1 VYKKRWYDGLNDIYE
16 GKDEFEIK
24 FGCFG
29 GDGGG
34 GSSSAQDPNDVQ
46 NAPSKSKADDMPSTG
61 FRGEQ
66 SAGSPSNQGYSGP
79 TGVGIGPGSTGTPS
93 GSPSNQGYSGPT
105 GVGIGP
111 GSTGTPSGNQTAGM
125 SSEQAQANQNIAE
138 NIATA
143 ISANQAINNP
153 ANQSISDNFTAIAS
167 APTSSVSQ
175 NVSAVSNAPSSVTGL
190 SGLSGF
196 SNYSGLNTGV
206 PTGLNIGTPTSTQDV
221 IAQATDINSGIP
233 GISIGPGTLTGNISP
248 AEKSVSLGYSIPF
261 ARGGAVNQGI
271 GSVFPYPRRR

>member
-1 VYKKRWYDGLNDIYE
+1 MYKKRWYDGLNDIYA

-29 GDGGG
+29 GDGGS
-34 GSSSAQDPNDVQ
+34 GSSGPTAQDPNDRQ
-46 NAPSKSKADDMPSTG
+46 NSPSPTTG

-66 SAGSPSNQGYSGP
+66 SAASPSNQGYSGP

-93 GSPSNQGYSGPT
+93 GS
-105 GVGIGP
+105 
-111 GSTGTPSGNQTAGM
+111 QTAGM
-125 SSEQAQANQNIAE
+125 TSDQSQANQNISN

-175 NVSAVSNAPSSVTGL
+175 NVSAVSNAPSVTGL
-190 SGLSGF
+190 SG
-196 SNYSGLNTGV
+196 YSGLSGYNSNIGVNT
-206 PTGLNIGTPTSTQDV
+206 PTDVNTGTPTSTQDV
-221 IAQATDINSGIP
+221 VSDALSGLNV
-233 GISIGPGTLTGNISP
+233 GGFDVTAGKVGTGYGLTGTFS
-248 AEKSVSLGYSIPF
+248 F
-261 ARGGAVNQGI
+261 AKGGAVNQGI

>member
-1 VYKKRWYDGLNDIYE
+1 MYKKRWYDGLNDIYE

-34 GSSSAQDPNDVQ
+34 ESSGPTAQDPNDVQ
-46 NAPSKSKADDMPSTG
+46 NSPSPTTG

-66 SAGSPSNQGYSGP
+66 SANSPSNRGYSGP
-79 TGVGIGPGSTGTPS
+79 TGVGIGPGSTGT
-93 GSPSNQGYSGPT
+93 T
-105 GVGIGP
+105 
-111 GSTGTPSGNQTAGM
+111 SGNQTAGM
-125 SSEQAQANQNIAE
+125 TSDQAQANQNIAE

-175 NVSAVSNAPSSVTGL
+175 NVSAVSNAPSVTGL
-190 SGLSGF
+190 SG
-196 SNYSGLNTGV
+196 YSGLSGYNSNIGVNAPTDVNT
-206 PTGLNIGTPTSTQDV
+206 GTPTSPQDV
-221 IAQATDINSGIP
+221 VSDALSGLDV
-233 GISIGPGTLTGNISP
+233 GKVGGFDVTAGKVGTGYGLIGTID
-248 AEKSVSLGYSIPF
+248 F
-261 ARGGAVNQGI
+261 ARGGAVHQGI

>member
-1 VYKKRWYDGLNDIYE
+1 VYKKRWYDGLNDIYA

-29 GDGGG
+29 GDGGS
-34 GSSSAQDPNDVQ
+34 GSSGPTAQDPNDRQ
-46 NAPSKSKADDMPSTG
+46 NSPSPTTG

-66 SAGSPSNQGYSGP
+66 SAASPSNQGYSGP

-93 GSPSNQGYSGPT
+93 GS
-105 GVGIGP
+105 
-111 GSTGTPSGNQTAGM
+111 QTAGM
-125 SSEQAQANQNIAE
+125 TSDQSQANQNISN

-175 NVSAVSNAPSSVTGL
+175 NVSAVSNAPSVTGL
-190 SGLSGF
+190 SG
-196 SNYSGLNTGV
+196 YSGLSGYNSNIGVNT
-206 PTGLNIGTPTSTQDV
+206 PTDVNTGTPTSTQDV
-221 IAQATDINSGIP
+221 VSDALSGLNV
-233 GISIGPGTLTGNISP
+233 GGFDVTAGKVGTGYGLTGTFS
-248 AEKSVSLGYSIPF
+248 F
-261 ARGGAVNQGI
+261 AKGGAVNQGI

>member
-1 VYKKRWYDGLNDIYE
+1 MYKKRWYDGLNDIYE

-34 GSSSAQDPNDVQ
+34 GSSSAQDPNDRQ
-46 NAPSKSKADDMPSTG
+46 NAPTSSRDDMPSTG

-66 SAGSPSNQGYSGP
+66 SANSPSNQGYSGP
-79 TGVGIGPGSTGTPS
+79 TGVGIGPGSA
-93 GSPSNQGYSGPT
+93 
-105 GVGIGP
+105 
-111 GSTGTPSGNQTAGM
+111 GTPSGNQSNAGM
-125 SSEQAQANQNIAE
+125 TSDQAQANQNIAE
-138 NIATA
+138 NIAAA

-221 IAQATDINSGIP
+221 MAQATDVNKGVP
-233 GISIGPGTLTGNISP
+233 GISIGPGTLTGDINP
-248 AEKSVSLGYSIPF
+248 AEQSVSLGYSIPF
-261 ARGGAVNQGI
+261 ARGGAVHQGI

>member
-1 VYKKRWYDGLNDIYE
+1 MYKKRWYDGLNDIYE

-34 GSSSAQDPNDVQ
+34 ESSGPTAQDPNDRQ
-46 NAPSKSKADDMPSTG
+46 NSPSPTTG

-66 SAGSPSNQGYSGP
+66 SAASPSNQGYSGP
-79 TGVGIGPGSTGTPS
+79 TGVGIGPGSA
-93 GSPSNQGYSGPT
+93 
-105 GVGIGP
+105 
-111 GSTGTPSGNQTAGM
+111 GTPSGNQTAGM
-125 SSEQAQANQNIAE
+125 TSDQAQANENISNNIA
-138 NIATA
+138 AA

-153 ANQSISDNFTAIAS
+153 ANQAISDQFSALAS

-175 NVSAVSNAPSSVTGL
+175 NVSAVSNAPSVTGL

-221 IAQATDINSGIP
+221 MAQATDVNRGIP
-233 GISIGPGTLTGNISP
+233 GISIGPGTLTGDINP
-248 AEKSVSLGYSIPF
+248 AEQSVSLGYSIPF

>member
-1 VYKKRWYDGLNDIYE
+1 VYKKRWYDGLNDIYA

-29 GDGGG
+29 GDGG
-34 GSSSAQDPNDVQ
+34 SSSSGPTAQDPNDRQ
-46 NAPSKSKADDMPSTG
+46 NSPSPTTG

-66 SAGSPSNQGYSGP
+66 SAASPSNQGYSGP

-93 GSPSNQGYSGPT
+93 GS
-105 GVGIGP
+105 
-111 GSTGTPSGNQTAGM
+111 QTAGM
-125 SSEQAQANQNIAE
+125 TSDQSQANQNISN

-175 NVSAVSNAPSSVTGL
+175 NVSAVSNAPSVTGL
-190 SGLSGF
+190 SG
-196 SNYSGLNTGV
+196 YSGLSGYNSNIGVNT
-206 PTGLNIGTPTSTQDV
+206 PTDVNTGTPTSTQDV
-221 IAQATDINSGIP
+221 VSDALSGLNV
-233 GISIGPGTLTGNISP
+233 GGFDVTAGKVGTGYGLTGTFS
-248 AEKSVSLGYSIPF
+248 F
-261 ARGGAVNQGI
+261 AKGGAVNQGI

>member
-1 VYKKRWYDGLNDIYE
+1 MYKKRWYDGLNDIYE

-34 GSSSAQDPNDVQ
+34 ESSGPTAQDPNDVQ
-46 NAPSKSKADDMPSTG
+46 NSPSPTTG

-66 SAGSPSNQGYSGP
+66 SA
-79 TGVGIGPGSTGTPS
+79 T
-93 GSPSNQGYSGPT
+93 SPSNQGYSGPT

-125 SSEQAQANQNIAE
+125 TSDQAQANQNISN
-138 NIATA
+138 NIAAA

-153 ANQSISDNFTAIAS
+153 LGSINDMFDAPPS
-167 APTSSVSQ
+167 APSVSQ
-175 NVSAVSNAPSSVTGL
+175 NVSAVSNAPSVTGL
-190 SGLSGF
+190 SGLYGF

-206 PTGLNIGTPTSTQDV
+206 PTGLNIDTPTSTQDV
-221 IAQATDINSGIP
+221 MAQATDINSGIP
-233 GISIGPGTLTGNISP
+233 GISIGPGTLTGNIRSC
-248 AEKSVSLGYSIPF
+248 
-261 ARGGAVNQGI
+261 
-271 GSVFPYPRRR
+271 

>member
-1 VYKKRWYDGLNDIYE
+1 VYKKRWYDGLNDIYA

-29 GDGGG
+29 GDGGS
-34 GSSSAQDPNDVQ
+34 GSSGPTAQDPNDRQ
-46 NAPSKSKADDMPSTG
+46 NSPSPTTG

-66 SAGSPSNQGYSGP
+66 SAASPSNQGYSGP

-93 GSPSNQGYSGPT
+93 GS
-105 GVGIGP
+105 
-111 GSTGTPSGNQTAGM
+111 QTAGM
-125 SSEQAQANQNIAE
+125 TSDQSQANQNIYN

-175 NVSAVSNAPSSVTGL
+175 NVSAVSNAPSVTGL
-190 SGLSGF
+190 SG
-196 SNYSGLNTGV
+196 YSGLSGYNSNIGVNT
-206 PTGLNIGTPTSTQDV
+206 PTDVNTGTPTSTQDV
-221 IAQATDINSGIP
+221 VSDALSGLNV
-233 GISIGPGTLTGNISP
+233 GGFDVTAGKVGTGYGLTGTFS
-248 AEKSVSLGYSIPF
+248 F
-261 ARGGAVNQGI
+261 AKGGAVNQGI

>member
-1 VYKKRWYDGLNDIYE
+1 MFEKKRWFDGLHDIYE

-29 GDGGG
+29 GDGG
-34 GSSSAQDPNDVQ
+34 SSSGPTSTN
-46 NAPSKSKADDMPSTG
+46 TG

-66 SAGSPSNQGYSGP
+66 SAASPSNQGYSGP
-79 TGVGIGPGSTGTPS
+79 TGVGIGPGSA
-93 GSPSNQGYSGPT
+93 
-105 GVGIGP
+105 
-111 GSTGTPSGNQTAGM
+111 GTPSGNQTAGM
-125 SSEQAQANQNIAE
+125 TSDQAQANENISNNIA
-138 NIATA
+138 AA

-153 ANQSISDNFTAIAS
+153 ANQSISDNFTAVAS

-175 NVSAVSNAPSSVTGL
+175 NVSAVSNAPSVTGL

-196 SNYSGLNTGV
+196 SNYSGLSTGV
-206 PTGLNIGTPTSTQDV
+206 PTGLNTGTPTSAQDV
-221 IAQATDINSGIP
+221 MAQATDINSGIP
-233 GISIGPGTLTGNISP
+233 GISIGPGTLTGDINP
-248 AEKSVSLGYSIPF
+248 AEQSVSLGYSIPF

>member
-34 GSSSAQDPNDVQ
+34 GSSGPTSTPDAKTSSPN
-46 NAPSKSKADDMPSTG
+46 TG

-66 SAGSPSNQGYSGP
+66 SAN
-79 TGVGIGPGSTGTPS
+79 
-93 GSPSNQGYSGPT
+93 SPSNQGYSGPT

-125 SSEQAQANQNIAE
+125 TSDQAQANENISNNIA
-138 NIATA
+138 AA
-143 ISANQAINNP
+143 ISANQAVNNP
-153 ANQSISDNFTAIAS
+153 ANQAISDQFSALAS
-167 APTSSVSQ
+167 APSSSVSQ
-175 NVSAVSNAPSSVTGL
+175 NVSAVSNAPSVTGL
-190 SGLSGF
+190 SGLSGL
-196 SNYSGLNTGV
+196 SSGLPGYSGPPTGLNTGTPV
-206 PTGLNIGTPTSTQDV
+206 GGPPTSTQDV
-221 IAQATDINSGIP
+221 VADALSGLNV
-233 GISIGPGTLTGNISP
+233 GGFQLGVGPVGNTVGVTGTLS
-248 AEKSVSLGYSIPF
+248 F
-261 ARGGAVNQGI
+261 AKGGAVNQGI

>member
-1 VYKKRWYDGLNDIYE
+1 VYKKRWYDGLHDIYE

-34 GSSSAQDPNDVQ
+34 ESSGPTSTPDAKTSSPT
-46 NAPSKSKADDMPSTG
+46 TG

-66 SAGSPSNQGYSGP
+66 SAASPSS
-79 TGVGIGPGSTGTPS
+79 
-93 GSPSNQGYSGPT
+93 QGYSGPT

-125 SSEQAQANQNIAE
+125 TADQAQANQNISE
-138 NIATA
+138 NIAAA

-167 APTSSVSQ
+167 APTSPVSQ
-175 NVSAVSNAPSSVTGL
+175 NVSAVSNAPSVTGL
-190 SGLSGF
+190 AGFNTGL

-206 PTGLNIGTPTSTQDV
+206 PTGLNTGTPTSTQDV
-221 IAQATDINSGIP
+221 MAQATDVNRGIP
-233 GISIGPGTLTGNISP
+233 GISIGPGTLTGNIDP
-248 AEKSVSLGYSIPF
+248 AEQSVSLGYSIPF

>member
-1 VYKKRWYDGLNDIYE
+1 MYKKRWYDGLNDIYE

-34 GSSSAQDPNDVQ
+34 GSSSAQDPNDRQ
-46 NAPSKSKADDMPSTG
+46 NAPSKSKADDMPTTG

-79 TGVGIGPGSTGTPS
+79 TGVGIGPGSA
-93 GSPSNQGYSGPT
+93 
-105 GVGIGP
+105 
-111 GSTGTPSGNQTAGM
+111 GTPSGNQTTGM
-125 SSEQAQANQNIAE
+125 TSDQAQANQNISD
-138 NIATA
+138 NIAAA
-143 ISANQAINNP
+143 IAANK
-153 ANQSISDNFTAIAS
+153 SISNPFGLSHDMFDAPPS
-167 APTSSVSQ
+167 APVSQ
-175 NVSAVSNAPSSVTGL
+175 TVSAVSNAPSSVTGFNT
-190 SGLSGF
+190 GL
-196 SNYSGLNTGV
+196 GLNSNIGV
-206 PTGLNIGTPTSTQDV
+206 NAPTDVNTGTPTNTQDV
-221 IAQATDINSGIP
+221 VAQARDITSGLP

-261 ARGGAVNQGI
+261 AKGGAVNQGI

>member
-1 VYKKRWYDGLNDIYE
+1 MYKKRWYDGLNDIYE

-34 GSSSAQDPNDVQ
+34 ESSSPTAQDPNDRQ
-46 NAPSKSKADDMPSTG
+46 NSPSPTTG

-66 SAGSPSNQGYSGP
+66 SAASPSNQGYSGP
-79 TGVGIGPGSTGTPS
+79 TGVGIGPGSA
-93 GSPSNQGYSGPT
+93 
-105 GVGIGP
+105 
-111 GSTGTPSGNQTAGM
+111 GTPSGNQTAGM
-125 SSEQAQANQNIAE
+125 TSDQAQANENISNNIA
-138 NIATA
+138 AA

-153 ANQSISDNFTAIAS
+153 ANQAISDQFSALAS

-175 NVSAVSNAPSSVTGL
+175 NVSAVSNAPSVTGL
-190 SGLSGF
+190 SGFNTGL

-221 IAQATDINSGIP
+221 MAQATDINSNPVGVNIGGFSVAP
-233 GISIGPGTLTGNISP
+233 GMVGNAPGLIGTMG
-248 AEKSVSLGYSIPF
+248 F

>member
-1 VYKKRWYDGLNDIYE
+1 MYKKRWYDGLNDIYE

-29 GDGGG
+29 GDGGS
-34 GSSSAQDPNDVQ
+34 GSSGPTAQDPNDVQ
-46 NAPSKSKADDMPSTG
+46 NSPSPTTG

-66 SAGSPSNQGYSGP
+66 SAASPSNQGYSGP
-79 TGVGIGPGSTGTPS
+79 TGVGIGPSSAGA
-93 GSPSNQGYSGPT
+93 
-105 GVGIGP
+105 
-111 GSTGTPSGNQTAGM
+111 PSGNQTAGM
-125 SSEQAQANQNIAE
+125 TSDQAQANENISNNIA
-138 NIATA
+138 AA

-153 ANQSISDNFTAIAS
+153 ANQAISDQFSALAS

-175 NVSAVSNAPSSVTGL
+175 NVSAVSNAPSVTGL
-190 SGLSGF
+190 SGFNTGL

-206 PTGLNIGTPTSTQDV
+206 PTGLNIGTPTNTQDV
-221 IAQATDINSGIP
+221 MAQATDINSNPVGVTIGGFSVAP
-233 GISIGPGTLTGNISP
+233 GMVGNAPGLIGTMG
-248 AEKSVSLGYSIPF
+248 F

>member
-1 VYKKRWYDGLNDIYE
+1 MYKKRWYDGLNDIYE

-46 NAPSKSKADDMPSTG
+46 NAPTSSRDDMPSTG

-66 SAGSPSNQGYSGP
+66 SAN
-79 TGVGIGPGSTGTPS
+79 
-93 GSPSNQGYSGPT
+93 SPSNQGYSGPT

-221 IAQATDINSGIP
+221 MAQATDVNKGVP
-233 GISIGPGTLTGNISP
+233 GISIGPGTLTGDINP
-248 AEKSVSLGYSIPF
+248 AEQSVSLGYSIPF
-261 ARGGAVNQGI
+261 ARGGAVHQGI

>member
-34 GSSSAQDPNDVQ
+34 ES
-46 NAPSKSKADDMPSTG
+46 
-61 FRGEQ
+61 
-66 SAGSPSNQGYSGP
+66 SGP
-79 TGVGIGPGSTGTPS
+79 TAQDQNRSMTPEERYADNKARAINGPS
-93 GSPSNQGYSGPT
+93 
-105 GVGIGP
+105 
-111 GSTGTPSGNQTAGM
+111 STGTPSGNQTAGM
-125 SSEQAQANQNIAE
+125 TSDQAQANKNISNNIA
-138 NIATA
+138 AA

-153 ANQSISDNFTAIAS
+153 ANQAISDQFSALAS

-175 NVSAVSNAPSSVTGL
+175 NVSAVSNAPSVTGL
-190 SGLSGF
+190 SGFNTGL

-206 PTGLNIGTPTSTQDV
+206 PTGLNTGTPTSAQDV
-221 IAQATDINSGIP
+221 MAQATDINNNPLGVNIGGFNVAP
-233 GISIGPGTLTGNISP
+233 GMVGNAPGLIGTID
-248 AEKSVSLGYSIPF
+248 F
-261 ARGGAVNQGI
+261 AKGGAVNQGI

>member
-34 GSSSAQDPNDVQ
+34 ESSGPTAQDPNDVQ
-46 NAPSKSKADDMPSTG
+46 NSPSPTTG

-79 TGVGIGPGSTGTPS
+79 TGVGIGPSS
-93 GSPSNQGYSGPT
+93 A
-105 GVGIGP
+105 
-111 GSTGTPSGNQTAGM
+111 GTPSGNQTAGM
-125 SSEQAQANQNIAE
+125 TSDQAQANQNISN
-138 NIATA
+138 NIAAA

-153 ANQSISDNFTAIAS
+153 ANQSISDNFTAVAS

-206 PTGLNIGTPTSTQDV
+206 PTGLNTGTPTSAQDV
-221 IAQATDINSGIP
+221 MAQATDINSGIP
-233 GISIGPGTLTGNISP
+233 GISIGPGTLTGDINP
-248 AEKSVSLGYSIPF
+248 AEQSVSLGYSIPF
-261 ARGGAVNQGI
+261 ARGGAVHQGI
-271 GSVFPYPRRR
+271 GSVFPYRRRR

>member
-1 VYKKRWYDGLNDIYE
+1 MYKKRWYDGLNDIYE

-29 GDGGG
+29 GDGGS
-34 GSSSAQDPNDVQ
+34 GSSGPPAQDPNDRQ
-46 NAPSKSKADDMPSTG
+46 NSPSPTTG

-66 SAGSPSNQGYSGP
+66 SANSPSNQGYSGP
-79 TGVGIGPGSTGTPS
+79 TGVGIGPGSTGA
-93 GSPSNQGYSGPT
+93 
-105 GVGIGP
+105 
-111 GSTGTPSGNQTAGM
+111 PSGNQTAGM
-125 SSEQAQANQNIAE
+125 TSDQAQANENISNNIA
-138 NIATA
+138 AA

-153 ANQSISDNFTAIAS
+153 ANQAISDQFSALAS

-175 NVSAVSNAPSSVTGL
+175 NVSAVSNAPSVTGL

-206 PTGLNIGTPTSTQDV
+206 PTGLNIGTPTNTQDV
-221 IAQATDINSGIP
+221 MAQATDINSGIP

-261 ARGGAVNQGI
+261 AKGGAVNQGI

>member
-34 GSSSAQDPNDVQ
+34 ESSGPTAQDPNDVQ
-46 NAPSKSKADDMPSTG
+46 NSPSPTTG

-66 SAGSPSNQGYSGP
+66 SAASPSNQGYSGP
-79 TGVGIGPGSTGTPS
+79 TGVGIGPSSTGT
-93 GSPSNQGYSGPT
+93 T
-105 GVGIGP
+105 
-111 GSTGTPSGNQTAGM
+111 SGNQTAGM
-125 SSEQAQANQNIAE
+125 STEQAQANQNIAE

-153 ANQSISDNFTAIAS
+153 LGSIDAFTGTPS
-167 APTSSVSQ
+167 APSVSQ
-175 NVSAVSNAPSSVTGL
+175 NVSAVSNAPSVTGL
-190 SGLSGF
+190 SG
-196 SNYSGLNTGV
+196 YSGLSGYNSNIGVNAPTDVNT
-206 PTGLNIGTPTSTQDV
+206 GTPTSTQDV
-221 IAQATDINSGIP
+221 VSDALSGLNV
-233 GISIGPGTLTGNISP
+233 GKVGGFDVTAGKVGTGYGLTGTLS
-248 AEKSVSLGYSIPF
+248 F
-261 ARGGAVNQGI
+261 AKGGAVNQGI

>member
-1 VYKKRWYDGLNDIYE
+1 MYKKRWYDGLNDIYE

-34 GSSSAQDPNDVQ
+34 ESSGPTAQDPNDVQ
-46 NAPSKSKADDMPSTG
+46 NSPSPTTG

-79 TGVGIGPGSTGTPS
+79 TGVGLGPGSTGT
-93 GSPSNQGYSGPT
+93 T
-105 GVGIGP
+105 
-111 GSTGTPSGNQTAGM
+111 SGNQTAGM
-125 SSEQAQANQNIAE
+125 TSDQAQANQNIAE

-153 ANQSISDNFTAIAS
+153 LGSINDMFDAPPS
-167 APTSSVSQ
+167 APSVSQ
-175 NVSAVSNAPSSVTGL
+175 NVSAVSNAPSVTGL
-190 SGLSGF
+190 SG
-196 SNYSGLNTGV
+196 YSGLSGYNSNIGVNAPTDVNT
-206 PTGLNIGTPTSTQDV
+206 GTPTSTQDV
-221 IAQATDINSGIP
+221 VSDALSGLNV
-233 GISIGPGTLTGNISP
+233 GKVGGFDVTAGKVGTGYGLTGTLS
-248 AEKSVSLGYSIPF
+248 F
-261 ARGGAVNQGI
+261 AKGGAVNQGI